1 MTQTRDLTNVVAAR
15 LAAVRESKA
24 GNFREAAR
32 LLEGPAAERPND
44 ATLQLEY
51 GNALV
56 QAGANEKAIAA
67 FDRVIALNPK
77 TVAAHTNRSYALNK
91 LSRHVEAESAGRRA
105 IELAPDD
112 PAAANNLAHAL
123 KLQGRFAE
131 SAAILEPIV
140 ARDPKRLEALNN
152 LGDCRRALGRS
163 DEAIA
168 IFEQAIAINPDFAHA
183 HVNRALCRLQAGEW
197 RRGFEEYEWRF
208 GLGLP
213 LQHRGAAEP
222 WMGNPEPHRTLY
234 IETEQG
240 HGDAIQ
246 FVRLAAAARKHVGR
260 VMLMARR
267 DQVALLGGTAGIDG
281 TVTKAEKLPVEAL
294 HVSLMSLPQRLH
306 LDAPDFRMTGA
317 YLTADPARVAR
328 WREWLAGLTGP
339 GRRAIGLCWQGT
351 PGIQP
356 DLGRSMALDVLA
368 PIGQLS
374 DTVVVSLQKR
384 DGLDQLS
391 HLPSGMPV
399 VTPPPGFDDG
409 PDAFVDTAALMMS
422 LDRIVSV
429 DTAVSHLAG
438 ALARP
443 VSLLLR
449 KIPDWRWG
457 LTGTETLWYPTMR
470 LYRQDVDGD
479 WTAPVARLAADLAK
493 R

>member
-1 MTQTRDLTNVVAAR
+1 MTQARDLTNVVAAR

-32 LLEGPAAERPND
+32 LLEGAAGQRPDD
-44 ATLQLEY
+44 ATLLLEY

-56 QAGANEKAIAA
+56 QSGSTDRALAA
-67 FDRVIALNPK
+67 FDRVVVLSPQTAM
-77 TVAAHTNRSYALNK
+77 AHINRSYALNK
-91 LSRHVEAESAGRRA
+91 LGRHVEAESAARRA
-105 IELAPDD
+105 LELAPDD

-123 KLQGRFAE
+123 KLQGRFSE
-131 SAAILEPIV
+131 SAAILEPVV

-152 LGDCRRALGRS
+152 LGDCRRALGRF

-183 HVNRALCRLQAGEW
+183 RVNRALCRLQAGDW

-213 LQHRGAAEP
+213 LQHRGAAESWNGDP
-222 WMGNPEPHRTLY
+222 APHRTLY

-246 FVRLAAAARKHVGR
+246 FVRLAAAARKRVGR
-260 VMLMARR
+260 VVLMARR
-267 DQVALLGGTAGIDG
+267 DQIALLGGTAGADA
-281 TVTKAEKLPVEAL
+281 TVTKSEKLPADAL
-294 HVSLMSLPQRLH
+294 HVSLMSLPLRLG
-306 LDAPDFRMTGA
+306 LGAKDFTVPGP
-317 YLTADPARVAR
+317 YLKADPTRVAR
-328 WREWLAGLTGP
+328 WREWLAGLTRP
-339 GRRAIGLCWQGT
+339 GKRAIGLCWQGT

-356 DLGRSMALDVLA
+356 DLGRSMALDVLGS
-368 PIGQLS
+368 IGQS
-374 DTVVVSLQKR
+374 PDTVLISLQKR
-384 DGLDQLS
+384 DGLDQLA

-409 PDAFVDTAALMMS
+409 PDAFVDTAALIMS
-422 LDRIVSV
+422 LDRVVSV
-429 DTAVSHLAG
+429 DTAVAHLAG

-449 KIPDWRWG
+449 KIPDWRWS
-457 LTGTETLWYPTMR
+457 LTGSETLWYPTMR

-479 WTAPVARLAADLAK
+479 WAAPVARLVADLAAH
-493 R
+493 

>member
-15 LAAVRESKA
+15 LAAVREAKA

-32 LLEGPAAERPND
+32 LLEAPAAERPDD

-67 FDRVIALNPK
+67 FDRVIALNPQI
-77 TVAAHTNRSYALNK
+77 VAAHTNRSYALNK
-91 LSRHVEAESAGRRA
+91 LGRHVEAESAGRRA
-105 IELAPDD
+105 IELAPGD

-131 SAAILEPIV
+131 SAAILEPVV

-152 LGDCRRALGRS
+152 LGDCRRALGHS

-168 IFEQAIAINPDFAHA
+168 IFEKAISINPDFAHA

-222 WMGNPEPHRTLY
+222 WTGAPEPHRTLY

-246 FVRLAAAARKHVGR
+246 FVRLASAARSRVGR
-260 VMLMARR
+260 VVLMARR
-267 DQVALLGGTAGIDG
+267 DQVALLGSTTGIDG
-281 TVTKAEKLPVEAL
+281 TVTKSEKLPAEGL
-294 HVSLMSLPQRLH
+294 HVSLMSIPQRLQ
-306 LDAPDFRMTGA
+306 LDAKDFTMTRP
-317 YLTADPARVAR
+317 YLAADPARVAR
-328 WREWLAGLTGP
+328 WREWLAGLTG
-339 GRRAIGLCWQGT
+339 GNRRAIGLCWQGT

-374 DTVVVSLQKR
+374 DMVVVSLQKR

-399 VTPPPGFDDG
+399 ATPPAGFDDG

-422 LDRIVSV
+422 LDRIISV

-457 LTGTETLWYPTMR
+457 LNGSETLWYPTMR